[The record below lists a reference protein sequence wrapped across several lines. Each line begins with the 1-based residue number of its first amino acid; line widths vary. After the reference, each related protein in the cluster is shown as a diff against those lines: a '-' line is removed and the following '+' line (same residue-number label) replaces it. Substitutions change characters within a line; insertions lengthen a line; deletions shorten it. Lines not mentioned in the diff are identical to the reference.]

1 MDIVGVLADPLDGL
15 LDDAELVLVVGAG
28 EVAKNLDA
36 ALKKETKLVEVELVG
51 AVDVDHLEDL
61 AELGLVAGLRGDRVD
76 AEDAAEILVGGEGAA
91 ELVERHGASL
101 IGVALIEEFPD
112 LGLVLVV
119 PLGRAHGDAHGARC
133 SWEYWEE
140 VMYSSR

>member
-1 MDIVGVLADPLDGL
+1 MSTASKTSRSLAL
-15 LDDAELVLVVGAG
+15 LPGI
-28 EVAKNLDA
+28 A
-36 ALKKETKLVEVELVG
+36 AIG
-51 AVDVDHLEDL
+51 S
-61 AELGLVAGLRGDRVD
+61 
-76 AEDAAEILVGGEGAA
+76 AEILVGGEGAA

-133 SWEYWEE
+133 S
-140 VMYSSR
+140 